1 LLSSD
6 FNKDSNLDLVV
17 ANACDNNLGVLLVN
31 GDGTFQNQKTYR
43 TGKAPTFFV
52 IGDFNN
58 DAKLDLAVIGNGSS
72 NVRIFYNSYS

>member
-1 LLSSD
+1 
-6 FNKDSNLDLVV
+6 
-17 ANACDNNLGVLLVN
+17 VLLVN

-58 DAKLDLAVIGNGSS
+58 DAKLDLAVIGNGGS
-72 NVRIFYNSYS
+72 NVRIFSNSYS